1 MECSL
6 FHTTALI
13 DDYSQ
18 ARALVDPGSA
28 AYALISKT
36 LATRLRLPLLPV
48 PPRRLQGAQGI
59 SSEEGVSHVTSF
71 SLDIGAHK
79 NGKAFAYVVP
89 NLTEDLIL
97 GRPWTRQEGA
107 TIDEKSCRLV
117 FLDGTS
123 VLSDEGMNGE
133 SDPAIKNFRV
143 AQVMSSTYA
152 GLARRSRRPNSDIE
166 VFAASLADI
175 EKALR
180 TKPMLSLAEIVN
192 RLPEHYRKYTSV
204 FDPKEAAKLP
214 PHRPGIDHEIPLELD
229 NDGRQKEVPWGPLY
243 GMSRDELLVL
253 RKELTRLLDNDF
265 IRESKS
271 PAAAPVLFAKKP
283 GGGLRFCV
291 DYRGLNA
298 ITRKDRYPLPLIRET
313 LAALN
318 KAKWLT
324 KLDVSAAFHRVR
336 VAKGDEWKT
345 AFRTRY
351 GLFEWKVCPFGLTGS
366 PATFQRF
373 LNWILRDY
381 LDDFCSAYVD
391 DILIFTTGDLK
402 DHRAKVS
409 QVLQRLLDH
418 NLTLDL
424 NKCEFETKATKYLG
438 YIVEVGAGIRM
449 DPDKVKAI
457 LGWQRP
463 TTVKAV
469 RSFLGFANYYRLFID
484 GYTDTVKPL
493 TDLTKKDTPF
503 QWTEERQAA
512 FESLKESFTHAPVLA
527 TYDPDRETRLEPD
540 SSGWASGGVL
550 TQRDTTLQAWR
561 PVAFFSARHSPAE
574 CNYDI
579 HDKELLAVVKC
590 VKEWNSELRG
600 LSKPFTIL
608 TDHKNL
614 EPFMVKRL
622 LNERQVRWAE
632 LLAPFS
638 FQLQHRA
645 GRHAT
650 IPDAL
655 SRREQDVPMN
665 VDDSRLAERQRVLL
679 PEALW
684 VNATEIHWPCP
695 FADDDDLQ
703 HLWAEASRT
712 EGIKEAYHQTRE
724 AILQGCR
731 QFPRHLDL
739 RIATGECEVKES
751 LLYYRERLWIPGHE
765 PLTTGVIQRVH
776 DSFLGGHPGRDTTID
791 LLARQFYWPG
801 MNQDVRRFL
810 RNCDVCGRTTV
821 WRDKKKGMLKPLPVP
836 SRIWQEISMDFITDL
851 PPAEGSKATILLVI
865 TDRLS
870 KGTILLPVL
879 PGHFDAEN
887 VAHLFIERYV
897 PYHWIP
903 TSIVSDRGSQFVNG
917 LWSRVCELLHV
928 NQRLSTAYHPETDG
942 STERR
947 NQEVETY
954 LRTFVAYEQSD
965 WTRWLPLA
973 QIALDNKVSS
983 TTGVSPFFLSHGY
996 NAETITT
1003 THTPSTED
1011 RTRNPRERGERIV
1024 SKLREAQDFAQS
1036 AMAAAQQMQEHY
1048 ANRKREPPCSYKI
1061 GDKVWL
1067 SLKNIKTVRPSK
1079 KLDWVHAK
1087 YTVTNVYKQSPHFYQ
1102 LDVPPGIHNKFHTS
1116 LLRPAATDALPSQA
1130 RDDAQPPALAIED
1143 GEPWYGVEAVLR
1155 CRTRRIGRGSR
1166 REAFVKWTG
1175 FAAPTWEPLVNVDQ
1189 TDALREFEAQHGDA
1203 RYNDGRSAREG
1214 R

>member
-366 PATFQRF
+366 PATF
-373 LNWILRDY
+373 
-381 LDDFCSAYVD
+381 
-391 DILIFTTGDLK
+391 
-402 DHRAKVS
+402 
-409 QVLQRLLDH
+409 
-418 NLTLDL
+418 
-424 NKCEFETKATKYLG
+424 
-438 YIVEVGAGIRM
+438 
-449 DPDKVKAI
+449 
-457 LGWQRP
+457 
-463 TTVKAV
+463 
-469 RSFLGFANYYRLFID
+469 
-484 GYTDTVKPL
+484 
-493 TDLTKKDTPF
+493 
-503 QWTEERQAA
+503 
-512 FESLKESFTHAPVLA
+512 
-527 TYDPDRETRLEPD
+527 
-540 SSGWASGGVL
+540 
-550 TQRDTTLQAWR
+550 
-561 PVAFFSARHSPAE
+561 
-574 CNYDI
+574 
-579 HDKELLAVVKC
+579 
-590 VKEWNSELRG
+590 
-600 LSKPFTIL
+600 
-608 TDHKNL
+608 
-614 EPFMVKRL
+614 
-622 LNERQVRWAE
+622 
-632 LLAPFS
+632 
-638 FQLQHRA
+638 
-645 GRHAT
+645 
-650 IPDAL
+650 
-655 SRREQDVPMN
+655 
-665 VDDSRLAERQRVLL
+665 
-679 PEALW
+679 
-684 VNATEIHWPCP
+684 
-695 FADDDDLQ
+695 
-703 HLWAEASRT
+703 
-712 EGIKEAYHQTRE
+712 
-724 AILQGCR
+724 
-731 QFPRHLDL
+731 
-739 RIATGECEVKES
+739 
-751 LLYYRERLWIPGHE
+751 
-765 PLTTGVIQRVH
+765 
-776 DSFLGGHPGRDTTID
+776 
-791 LLARQFYWPG
+791 
-801 MNQDVRRFL
+801 
-810 RNCDVCGRTTV
+810 
-821 WRDKKKGMLKPLPVP
+821 
-836 SRIWQEISMDFITDL
+836 
-851 PPAEGSKATILLVI
+851 
-865 TDRLS
+865 
-870 KGTILLPVL
+870 
-879 PGHFDAEN
+879 
-887 VAHLFIERYV
+887 
-897 PYHWIP
+897 
-903 TSIVSDRGSQFVNG
+903 
-917 LWSRVCELLHV
+917 
-928 NQRLSTAYHPETDG
+928 
-942 STERR
+942 
-947 NQEVETY
+947 
-954 LRTFVAYEQSD
+954 
-965 WTRWLPLA
+965 
-973 QIALDNKVSS
+973 
-983 TTGVSPFFLSHGY
+983 
-996 NAETITT
+996 
-1003 THTPSTED
+1003 
-1011 RTRNPRERGERIV
+1011 
-1024 SKLREAQDFAQS
+1024 
-1036 AMAAAQQMQEHY
+1036 
-1048 ANRKREPPCSYKI
+1048 
-1061 GDKVWL
+1061 
-1067 SLKNIKTVRPSK
+1067 
-1079 KLDWVHAK
+1079 
-1087 YTVTNVYKQSPHFYQ
+1087 
-1102 LDVPPGIHNKFHTS
+1102 
-1116 LLRPAATDALPSQA
+1116 
-1130 RDDAQPPALAIED
+1130 
-1143 GEPWYGVEAVLR
+1143 
-1155 CRTRRIGRGSR
+1155 
-1166 REAFVKWTG
+1166 
-1175 FAAPTWEPLVNVDQ
+1175 
-1189 TDALREFEAQHGDA
+1189 
-1203 RYNDGRSAREG
+1203 
-1214 R
+1214 